1 MHRIGT
7 VALVA
12 TLTLTT
18 FVETSAAKVDKAM
31 VQRAMATLEFGAKS
45 GDFATRAMALEGLG
59 HGAKKKALPIVKEGT
74 EDPQWQVRR
83 AAISA
88 LLTMKDSAWK
98 TALITAMQSE
108 NLQAESEVLPLM
120 QPLGVKKAVALM
132 QSALNDKGF
141 PKPER
146 YADAL
151 KAIGGELMVASYK
164 MGLKLKNKDA
174 QAAFASNLATLPIP
188 DALPLY
194 KAILSKQVASV
205 QTAILD
211 HVLKSETKE
220 DLSFLSKLLKSK
232 DETVAFRV
240 AVALGLRGNAAGKKL
255 LIPAITGADRDKK
268 VMALKAIRTIATR
281 DVFPH
286 LKAIV
291 TNPKSDIELLTAA
304 YAVYAEQ
311 RYDKLAK
318 HLDKRIA
325 ESTELD
331 QRAAAV
337 RVIGRVKGSAA
348 LDTLHR
354 LLGDGAA
361 IVRAEAAKAIG
372 DIGHR
377 MSLDVVASALDRESQ
392 TASKVALIQT
402 LGAIRD
408 PKVAG
413 RLQMYVF
420 DDSADVRHAVV
431 DALVAIRHADA
442 APILEQFLENERDP
456 SIRRTALLG
465 LLQLGPKRYFK
476 AFQRAVGWIGAEEV
490 DVLVATHKAA
500 MLDHLKVAL
509 SSDRAELRQVAFKA
523 LTHLSNGQRTTLYS
537 ELALKSTYRDL
548 RVSAIDA
555 LVALQGKKAA
565 DVLTGLVDDR
575 ELEVRVTALEQ
586 LGALKDK
593 RITEK
598 LYQLLN
604 ASEERVRV
612 ASAAALLRL

>member
-1 MHRIGT
+1 MHRTAT
-7 VALVA
+7 VALA
-12 TLTLTT
+12 AILTLTLFT
-18 FVETSAAKVDKAM
+18 ETSHAKVDKAM
-31 VQRAMATLEFGAKS
+31 LQRAMATLEFGAKS
-45 GDFATRAMALEGLG
+45 GDFTTRAMALEGLG
-59 HGAKKKALPIVKEGT
+59 HGVKKKALPLVKEGT

-98 TALITAMQSE
+98 GALVTAMQSE

-120 QPLGVKKAVALM
+120 QPLGVKKAVSLM
-132 QSALNDKGF
+132 QGALNDKEF

-151 KAIGGELMVASYK
+151 KAVGGDLMVAAYK
-164 MGLKLKNKDA
+164 MGLKLRNKDA
-174 QAAFASNLATLPIP
+174 QAAFASNLAGLPIP

-194 KAILSKQVASV
+194 KAILAKQVPSV
-205 QTAILD
+205 QGAILD
-211 HVLKSETKE
+211 HVLKSETTE
-220 DLSFLSKLLKSK
+220 DLGFLAKLLKSK
-232 DETVAFRV
+232 DEAVAFRV
-240 AVALGLRGNAAGKKL
+240 AVALGLRGNAKGKKL
-255 LIPAITGADRDKK
+255 LLEAITGDNRDKK

-291 TNPKSDIELLTAA
+291 KNPKSDIELLTAA

-325 ESTELD
+325 ESTELE

-337 RVIGRVKGSAA
+337 RIIGRVKGSAA

-392 TASKVALIQT
+392 TDSKIALIET

-408 PKVAG
+408 PKVAN
-413 RLQMYVF
+413 RLQMYVY
-420 DDSADVRHAVV
+420 DPSPDVRRAVV
-431 DALVAIRHADA
+431 NALVAIRHADA
-442 APILEQFLENERDP
+442 APILDQFLQNERDA
-456 SIRRTALLG
+456 SIRRTALFG
-465 LLQLGPKRYFK
+465 LLQLGPKRYFT
-476 AFQRAVGWIGAEEV
+476 AFQRAIGWIGADEV
-490 DVLVATHKAA
+490 DSLVSTHKAA
-500 MLDHLKVAL
+500 MLAHLQIAL
-509 SSDRAELRQVAFKA
+509 SSDRAELRKVAFGA
-523 LTHLSNGQRTTLYS
+523 LVHLSKGQRTKLYG
-537 ELALKSTYRDL
+537 ELALKSTFRDL
-548 RVSAIDA
+548 RVSAINA
-555 LVALQGKKAA
+555 LVELQGKKAS

-575 ELEVRVTALEQ
+575 ELEVRVAALEQ

-593 RITEK
+593 RITPK